1 MPSLENIRSIL
12 LITLSILLVAVLYRR
27 FRLHVVAQHMPVRR
41 HAELTGL
48 LVAYHPARLRVE
60 VKVPA
65 EQAVRMVMLD
75 ADHRELHAW
84 PAIELAAGGHTVE
97 LELPTDRTGTH
108 FLELRTDTQRTV
120 RQFIVR
126 A

>member
-1 MPSLENIRSIL
+1 MPSLENIRIIL
-12 LITLSILLVAVLYRR
+12 LITLSILLVAVAYRR
-27 FRLHVVAQHMPVRR
+27 FRLHVIARHMPVRR

-48 LVAYHPARLRVE
+48 LVAYHPTRLRVE

-65 EQAVRMVMLD
+65 EQSMLMVVLD
-75 ADHRELHAW
+75 AEHREVHAW
-84 PAIELAAGGHTVE
+84 PVMELAAGGHIVE
-97 LELPTDRTGTH
+97 LELPTDRTGPH
-108 FLELRTDTQRTV
+108 FIELRTDTQRTV